1 MYVLVSPRHDGS
13 FKSRSDRR
21 LAGRNVPRTFC
32 AAGRDATVPGASN
45 FGGESPDPVVEALRL
60 RTDGPLYSVVRLN
73 PDEAVPPL
81 VETADEHLFEF
92 RDR

>member
-1 MYVLVSPRHDGS
+1 MYVSVLPRHDGS

-21 LAGRNVPRTFC
+21 LAGRNVSQIFYVVV
-32 AAGRDATVPGASN
+32 RDTSVDGPFEFSGTT
-45 FGGESPDPVVEALRL
+45 PTPVVEALR
-60 RTDGPLYSVVRLN
+60 RCTDGPLYSVVRFG

-81 VETADEHLFEF
+81 VETADEHLLEF